1 MTTPPSKR
9 GFLIM
14 PFDTKFDW
22 LRDDI
27 LAAGQSLNIAIER
40 ADDIFAP
47 GVLLDQVLDAIDQA
61 AVVVGICTGRNANV
75 FFELGYA
82 WRSHS
87 PILLAE
93 TTADLPFDVAHYRT
107 LIYGTPTPA
116 LDRENLRTSVARMME
131 AAMAA
136 RPLPRGS
143 RLQSA
148 PTVKPVTRLSA
159 DLQET
164 GRHSYRLVI
173 TNTGTV
179 DIHDV
184 DVTVPPE
191 VQSFR
196 LHADSLPVA
205 VLRPGERVR
214 QLASVSMGGGP
225 SVFDIEL
232 TGRTPDGEAVTFPA
246 KISI

>member
-1 MTTPPSKR
+1 MTTPPSRR

-14 PFDTKFDW
+14 PFDTNLDW

-27 LAAGQSLNIAIER
+27 IAAGRSLDVAIDR

-47 GVLLDQVLDAIDQA
+47 GVLLDQILDAIDQA

-87 PILLAE
+87 PVLLAE
-93 TTADLPFDVAHYRT
+93 TSSDLPFDVAHYRT
-107 LIYGTPTPA
+107 LIYGAPTPA
-116 LDRENLRTSVARMME
+116 LDREELQSKLARMME

-136 RPLPRGS
+136 RPLPRGH

-148 PTVKPVTRLSA
+148 PSVKPRTRLSA
-159 DLQET
+159 DLQEN
-164 GRHSYRLVI
+164 GRGGYRLVI
-173 TNTGTV
+173 ANTGTV
-179 DIHDV
+179 DVHDV

-191 VQSFR
+191 VQMFR

-205 VLRPGERVR
+205 VLRPGERIR
-214 QLASVSMGGGP
+214 QLASASMGSGP

-232 TGRTPDGEAVTFPA
+232 SGRTPDGEAVTFPA